1 MKISISGHSG
11 IGKTTLA
18 KEISNRYGIPFITTS
33 SKPLWEKH
41 KIENQADIIAR
52 STMDPQWGIKFQ
64 CDLVNYRVDELS
76 KYPKYVTDRSLL
88 DNWVYF
94 IINLS
99 AFTDIPTIQAYQA
112 LVNQVASSSL
122 YDESSIHIH
131 LASEWDMINGVIED
145 DNMRVG
151 NPFFQMMVNGVFE
164 QSIERR
170 DVRLPNF
177 TYIKGWDMAHRL
189 ERVNDI
195 IQHVLRIINK
205 DTREKFNIKQK

>member
-18 KEISNRYGIPFITTS
+18 KEISNRYGIPFVTTS
-33 SKPLWEKH
+33 SKPIWEKH
-41 KIENQADIIAR
+41 GIESQADIIQR
-52 STMDPQWGIKFQ
+52 SALDPQWGIQFQ
-64 CDLVNYRVDELS
+64 CDLINYRVAELS
-76 KYPKYVTDRSLL
+76 MYPKYVTDRSLL

-94 IINLS
+94 IVNIS
-99 AFTDIPTIQAYQA
+99 AFTDTQTMRAYQS
-112 LVNQVASSSL
+112 LVNQAGDGI
-122 YDESSIHIH
+122 YDESNIQIH
-131 LASEWDMINGVIED
+131 LASEWDMINGKIEMD
-145 DNMRVG
+145 GLRIS
-151 NPFFQMMVNGVFE
+151 NPYFQTMVNGVFE

-170 DVRLPNF
+170 DVELPNF

-195 IQHVLRIINK
+195 IQHVLRDINK